1 MYFYS
6 VEKCKNPHSAHRQ
19 QQHLA
24 CPVRCLSQ
32 SLLGCAASGA
42 ALAIMSARCDRLILC
57 VLFNRSSVK
66 QEVCRVLT
74 STDERRPLAE
84 CLQLQTDQLRARLLL
99 SAPLPRIEMQP
110 LPPQPAPASA
120 TAVPPVPPG
129 IHCFAFGANMS
140 PTTLAKRGV
149 RPLASQPALL
159 ADVGM
164 QLSFSHRG
172 GYATL
177 LHLGAGR
184 PHFSVPAAGPA
195 WRQPHGV
202 LHTLTPADF
211 QKLAAREVGYR
222 QVRILARTYDGRPV
236 PDALAFVS
244 SPLLCLYQ
252 PVAPPRRYLDLLLE
266 GACHHGLDADYVA
279 WLEGLEAAPPGPL
292 DGRYD
297 ACPANSLAKLMA
309 AGMAGAAAVA
319 AARM

>member
-1 MYFYS
+1 
-6 VEKCKNPHSAHRQ
+6 
-19 QQHLA
+19 
-24 CPVRCLSQ
+24 
-32 SLLGCAASGA
+32 
-42 ALAIMSARCDRLILC
+42 
-57 VLFNRSSVK
+57 
-66 QEVCRVLT
+66 
-74 STDERRPLAE
+74 
-84 CLQLQTDQLRARLLL
+84 
-99 SAPLPRIEMQP
+99 MQP

-120 TAVPPVPPG
+120 TAALPPG

-149 RPLASQPALL
+149 RPLTSQPALL
-159 ADVGM
+159 ADAGM

-177 LHLGAGR
+177 LHLGAGG
-184 PHFSVPAAGPA
+184 PPVPGPAAGPA

-202 LHTLTPADF
+202 LHTLTPADL

-222 QVRILARTYDGRPV
+222 QVRIPARTYDGRAV

-244 SPLLCLYQ
+244 SPLLHLYQ

-266 GACHHGLDADYVA
+266 GARHHGLDADYVA

-309 AGMAGAAAVA
+309 AGMAGAAALA
-319 AARM
+319 AAHM